1 MSINM
6 VRTLDQDAEDV
17 EHVANNESQVLLKRK
32 PVHLLPPPTT
42 VPEHAEVRKH
52 IRQLFKGVF

>member
-1 MSINM
+1 M